1 MTPRTLV
8 AETERL
14 LLTRP
19 QADDVAAVFALHGD
33 PAAYPHNPHG
43 PHRSPDESAALLRSM
58 LDDWE
63 RDGVGYCAV
72 ARHEEPD
79 VLIGFAGTRLTRL
92 ADVPVLNLHYR
103 FAPSVWGHGLAG
115 EAVGA
120 TLIVARRLF
129 PDVPVVALMRDDNM
143 SSRRLA
149 ERLGFRP
156 LDGSEPLERA
166 EARDGAEAPA
176 GSGPLDGFEALRRF
190 EDPEGRGVYV
200 LPTA

>member
-19 QADDVAAVFALHGD
+19 HIDDVAAVYALHGD
-33 PAAYPHNPHG
+33 PATNLHNPHG
-43 PHRSPDESAALLRSM
+43 PHRAPQESAALLRSM

-63 RDGVGYCAV
+63 RDGIGYCAV
-72 ARHEEPD
+72 ARREEPD

-92 ADVPVLNLHYR
+92 NDASKLDRPGREGPGHTVPVLNLYYR
-103 FAPSVWGHGLAG
+103 FAPSVWGFGLAS

-129 PDVPVVALMRDDNM
+129 PEVPLVALIRDDNL

-156 LDGSEPLERA
+156 HEG
-166 EARDGAEAPA
+166 
-176 GSGPLDGFEALRRF
+176 F
-190 EDPEGRGVYV
+190 EDPEGRTVYV
-200 LPTA
+200 LPAA

>member
-19 QADDVAAVFALHGD
+19 HLDDVAAVFALHGD
-33 PAAYPHNPHG
+33 PAANAHNPHG
-43 PHRSPDESAALLRSM
+43 PHRSLQDSAALLRSM

-92 ADVPVLNLHYR
+92 NDVPVLNLYYR
-103 FAPSVWGHGLAG
+103 FAPSAWGRGLAG

-129 PDVPVVALMRDDNM
+129 PEVPLVALIRDDNS

-156 LDGSEPLERA
+156 HDG
-166 EARDGAEAPA
+166 
-176 GSGPLDGFEALRRF
+176 F
-190 EDPEGRGVYV
+190 EDPEGRTVYV
-200 LPTA
+200 LPAA

>member
-19 QADDVAAVFALHGD
+19 RPDDVAAVFAVHGD
-33 PAAYPHNPHG
+33 PATNLHNPNG
-43 PHRSPDESAALLRSM
+43 PHRSPQESADLLRSM

-63 RDGVGYCAV
+63 RDGIGYCAV
-72 ARHEEPD
+72 ARHDEPD
-79 VLIGFAGTRLTRL
+79 ALIGFAGTRLTRL
-92 ADVPVLNLHYR
+92 NDVSVLNLYYR
-103 FAPSVWGHGLAG
+103 FAPSVWGYGLAG

-129 PDVPVVALMRDDNM
+129 PEVPLTALIRDDNL

-156 LDGSEPLERA
+156 DTG
-166 EARDGAEAPA
+166 
-176 GSGPLDGFEALRRF
+176 F
-190 EDPEGRGVYV
+190 EDPEGRSVYV
-200 LPTA
+200 LPMA